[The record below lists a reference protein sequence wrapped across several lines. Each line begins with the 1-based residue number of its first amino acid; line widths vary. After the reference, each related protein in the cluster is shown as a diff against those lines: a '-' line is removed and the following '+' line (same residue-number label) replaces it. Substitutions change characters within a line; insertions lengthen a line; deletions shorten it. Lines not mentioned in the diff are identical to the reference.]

1 MNQAVC
7 CEEIRPFLCGMNSKG
22 FFGNRGFA
30 LGEDAPAPFSSRQ
43 GFSVA
48 GRTLKPE
55 RPMNQKIRIVLVED
69 HAIIREGLHSLFS
82 SEKDFEVV
90 GEAEEGRSALRLV
103 ENLRPDLVVTDL
115 SMPQMDGIDL
125 ISTLKKANPKIRII
139 ALTVHRNDEYVLAA
153 LKAGADGYILKE
165 ANYSELITAARTVLK
180 GKHYLSPDVSGNLIR
195 GYLEGRE
202 LPRGN
207 PPWEAL
213 SKREREIV
221 ALIAEGETNKQ
232 IADRLCISVKTVET
246 HRYKIMSKLN
256 VHNAAALITVAL
268 ERGLIRR

>member
-1 MNQAVC
+1 
-7 CEEIRPFLCGMNSKG
+7 
-22 FFGNRGFA
+22 
-30 LGEDAPAPFSSRQ
+30 
-43 GFSVA
+43 
-48 GRTLKPE
+48 
-55 RPMNQKIRIVLVED
+55 MNQKYRIVLVED

-90 GEAEEGRSALRLV
+90 AEAEEGRSALRLA

-115 SMPQMDGIDL
+115 SMPQMDGIDM
-125 ISTLKKANPKIRII
+125 IASLKKQNPKIKVI

-165 ANYSELITAARTVLK
+165 ANYSELITAARSVLK
-180 GKHYLSPDVSGNLIR
+180 GKPYLSPEISGNLIQ
-195 GYLEGRE
+195 GYLEGKGA
-202 LPRGN
+202 PRKKS
-207 PPWEAL
+207 PWEML

-221 ALIAEGETNKQ
+221 SLIAEGQTNKQ

-256 VHNAAALITVAL
+256 VHNAAALITVAM

>member
-1 MNQAVC
+1 
-7 CEEIRPFLCGMNSKG
+7 
-22 FFGNRGFA
+22 
-30 LGEDAPAPFSSRQ
+30 
-43 GFSVA
+43 
-48 GRTLKPE
+48 
-55 RPMNQKIRIVLVED
+55 MNQKYRIVLVED

-82 SEKDFEVV
+82 AERDFEVV
-90 GEAEEGRSALRLV
+90 AEAEEGRSALRLV

-115 SMPQMDGIDL
+115 SMPQMDGIDM
-125 ISTLKKANPKIRII
+125 IASLKKQNPKIRVI

-180 GKHYLSPDVSGNLIR
+180 GKHYLSPEISGNLIQ
-195 GYLEGRE
+195 GYLEGKGQ
-202 LPRGN
+202 PRRGKS
-207 PPWEAL
+207 PWEML
-213 SKREREIV
+213 SRREREIV
-221 ALIAEGETNKQ
+221 ALIAEGQTNKQ

-256 VHNAAALITVAL
+256 VHNAAALIAVAM

>member
-1 MNQAVC
+1 
-7 CEEIRPFLCGMNSKG
+7 
-22 FFGNRGFA
+22 
-30 LGEDAPAPFSSRQ
+30 
-43 GFSVA
+43 
-48 GRTLKPE
+48 
-55 RPMNQKIRIVLVED
+55 MNQKYRILLVED

-90 GEAEEGRSALRLV
+90 AEAEEGRSALRLV
-103 ENLRPDLVVTDL
+103 ENHRPDLVVTDL
-115 SMPQMDGIDL
+115 SMPHMDGIDL
-125 ISTLKKANPKIRII
+125 IATLKKQNPKIKII

-153 LKAGADGYILKE
+153 LKAGADGYMLKE

-180 GKHYLSPDVSGNLIR
+180 GNHYLTPEISGNLIQ
-195 GYLEGRE
+195 GYLEGKGA
-202 LPRGN
+202 PRGES
-207 PPWEAL
+207 PRETL

-221 ALIAEGETNKQ
+221 ALIAEGQTNKQ

-256 VHNAAALITVAL
+256 VHNAAALITVAM

>member
-1 MNQAVC
+1 
-7 CEEIRPFLCGMNSKG
+7 
-22 FFGNRGFA
+22 
-30 LGEDAPAPFSSRQ
+30 
-43 GFSVA
+43 
-48 GRTLKPE
+48 
-55 RPMNQKIRIVLVED
+55 MNQKYRIVLVED

-82 SEKDFEVV
+82 SERDFEVV
-90 GEAEEGRSALRLV
+90 AEAEDGRSALRLV

-115 SMPQMDGIDL
+115 SMPQMDGIDM
-125 ISTLKKANPKIRII
+125 IATLKKQNPKIKII

-180 GKHYLSPDVSGNLIR
+180 GKHYLSPEISGNLIQ
-195 GYLEGRE
+195 GYLDGK
-202 LPRGN
+202 GA
-207 PPWEAL
+207 PPGKLSMGTL

-221 ALIAEGETNKQ
+221 ALIAEGQTNKQ

-256 VHNAAALITVAL
+256 VHNAAALITVAM

>member
-1 MNQAVC
+1 MGKVGTLLDSG
-7 CEEIRPFLCGMNSKG
+7 IMIKWFLISHSS
-22 FFGNRGFA
+22 FH
-30 LGEDAPAPFSSRQ
+30 FSQTEGS
-43 GFSVA
+43 
-48 GRTLKPE
+48 LDK
-55 RPMNQKIRIVLVED
+55 KLRIVLVED

-82 SEKDFEVV
+82 SEKDIEVIA
-90 GEAEEGRSALRLV
+90 EAEEGRSALRLV

-125 ISTLKKANPKIRII
+125 IATLKKQNPKIRVI

-165 ANYSELITAARTVLK
+165 ANYSELITAARTALR
-180 GKHYLSPDVSGNLIR
+180 GKHYLSPEISGNLIQV
-195 GYLEGRE
+195 YLEGE
-202 LPRGN
+202 KGPRKKS
-207 PPWEAL
+207 PLETL
-213 SKREREIV
+213 SRREREIV
-221 ALIAEGETNKQ
+221 SLIADGQTNKG

-246 HRYKIMSKLN
+246 HRYKIMTKLN

>member
-1 MNQAVC
+1 
-7 CEEIRPFLCGMNSKG
+7 
-22 FFGNRGFA
+22 
-30 LGEDAPAPFSSRQ
+30 
-43 GFSVA
+43 
-48 GRTLKPE
+48 
-55 RPMNQKIRIVLVED
+55 MNQKFRLVLVED

-82 SEKDFEVV
+82 SERDFEVV
-90 GEAEEGRSALRLV
+90 AQAEEGRSALRLV

-125 ISTLKKANPKIRII
+125 ITALKKQNPKIRII

-180 GKHYLSPDVSGNLIR
+180 GKHYLSPEISGNLIQR
-195 GYLEGRE
+195 YLEGKGPHRKNPRE
-202 LPRGN
+202 T
-207 PPWEAL
+207 L
-213 SKREREIV
+213 SRREREIV
-221 ALIAEGETNKQ
+221 ALIAEGQTNKQ

-256 VHNAAALITVAL
+256 VHNAAALITVAM